1 MTISTFTTGG
11 DVKSQ
16 LLTEYLNVTLEGSGR
31 KADQVVEKAFD
42 NNLTVNEV
50 YLDIFQNTGYQIGEL
65 WQRNQISVAQE
76 HLVTSI
82 IERQMGDLRRLFKPE
97 KEKDRTLVLG
107 SVSKEFHSVGVQMV
121 ADFFTQDGWTVYNL
135 GPAVPTDSFL
145 AMARDVNADMIG
157 LSAQMIYHLP
167 TITEFVRDSGNYGL
181 AGIPIIVGGM
191 PFVQHPELYE
201 TLDVH
206 LSGTDAADG
215 VRKAN
220 QLLEAMGK

>member
-82 IERQMGDLRRLFKPE
+82 IERQMGDLRSMFKPE
-97 KEKDRTLVLG
+97 KEKGRTLVLG

-145 AMARDVNADMIG
+145 ALARDVNADMIG

-181 AGIPIIVGGM
+181 AGIPI
-191 PFVQHPELYE
+191 VQHPELYE